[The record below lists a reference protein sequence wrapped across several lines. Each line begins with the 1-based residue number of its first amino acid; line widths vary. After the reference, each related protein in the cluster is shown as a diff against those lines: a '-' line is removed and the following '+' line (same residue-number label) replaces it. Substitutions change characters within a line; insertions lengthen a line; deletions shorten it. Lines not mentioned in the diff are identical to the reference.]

1 MSWILTMMIV
11 GQVVDLMWKNRA
23 DFELDWFWAQSRAI
37 VCISD
42 LRLTSIWIESEYE
55 FERDKCAV
63 PWRSVKIKM
72 YAAIMLTWM
81 FRFSP
86 AAIIYLNRRGKCF
99 ISTIQLWKWNNHS
112 TLYQE
117 FNQSDR
123 HQSRRISYFIYFSP
137 CSLSLSLSLFP
148 SFPPFLPPPS
158 VSSLNGKAE
167 TNSNRGIRFNSIQ
180 NWWQQLNLLF
190 ICDAIGNN
198 HFPALTAVI
207 HQNPNGA
214 TYFSPFLF
222 LRIHQTW
229 NQSRSHLR
237 LENRF
242 HSITDISYF
251 CCGRPTR
258 QFEWFHSIF
267 HHLRFYCFI
276 LFLNLEINFNR

>member
-148 SFPPFLPPPS
+148 SFPPFLPPSLRFFTKRESRNKFEPWNPIQFHTELVAAAQFIIYLRCYRKQS
-158 VSSLNGKAE
+158 FSCLNCRNSSKSERSHLFLSFPISP
-167 TNSNRGIRFNSIQ
+167 NSSNLKSESIASATWESIPFNNR
-180 NWWQQLNLLF
+180 
-190 ICDAIGNN
+190 
-198 HFPALTAVI
+198 H
-207 HQNPNGA
+207 
-214 TYFSPFLF
+214 FLF
-222 LRIHQTW
+222 LLRTTHSPVWMISFHFSSFTILLFYFVSQSW
-229 NQSRSHLR
+229 N
-237 LENRF
+237 
-242 HSITDISYF
+242 
-251 CCGRPTR
+251 
-258 QFEWFHSIF
+258 
-267 HHLRFYCFI
+267 
-276 LFLNLEINFNR
+276 